1 MLTTYPRHQLQLQA
15 SSINDVDDNVVDA
28 DGYSGFYGYGIA
40 AVCATI
46 FVFCVLV
53 STVGVWKAFVFSTLA
68 ALLLGVAGC
77 FAHKKGWFRRPSR
90 RAASTTELVVVTVT
104 AGAPVNAPPAFEFQF
119 PREASCVVVC
129 SVCLE
134 DVRGGEMVRQ
144 VPACRHVFH
153 VGCIDMW
160 LHSHRT
166 CPMCRCVVST
176 PEEATMSPKDDA
188 AVAAHEAPESSDDD
202 HELPPEQVNIDVDA
216 PQPVLNVDL
225 NIPLQEDMGDVED
238 LIQDDNNVVMP
249 PPEPEDVINATSESS
264 ESNGL
269 PPVIVPDLNE
279 PVHLE
284 VFIPMVD
291 GQPLQMIPD
300 DVPEDDLLGDA
311 HAPVVDPNE
320 ELPDLGHDNNL
331 MQLGFVQMVEPEM
344 DPVFSTLAA
353 TSSNS
358 IYSDK
363 SVTQSSSLPPDLFRL
378 WSKFCARPGSREYQC
393 SSRMGCFHH
402 SIPT

>member
-90 RAASTTELVVVTVT
+90 RAASTTELVVVHGHGGRSGERAAGVRVPVPARGELRGGLLGVPGGRARWRDGA
-104 AGAPVNAPPAFEFQF
+104 AGAGVQARF
-119 PREASCVVVC
+119 PR
-129 SVCLE
+129 
-134 DVRGGEMVRQ
+134 
-144 VPACRHVFH
+144 
-153 VGCIDMW
+153 GCIDMW

-202 HELPPEQVNIDVDA
+202 H
-216 PQPVLNVDL
+216 
-225 NIPLQEDMGDVED
+225 
-238 LIQDDNNVVMP
+238 
-249 PPEPEDVINATSESS
+249 
-264 ESNGL
+264 
-269 PPVIVPDLNE
+269 
-279 PVHLE
+279 
-284 VFIPMVD
+284 
-291 GQPLQMIPD
+291 
-300 DVPEDDLLGDA
+300 
-311 HAPVVDPNE
+311 
-320 ELPDLGHDNNL
+320 
-331 MQLGFVQMVEPEM
+331 
-344 DPVFSTLAA
+344 
-353 TSSNS
+353 
-358 IYSDK
+358 
-363 SVTQSSSLPPDLFRL
+363 
-378 WSKFCARPGSREYQC
+378 
-393 SSRMGCFHH
+393 
-402 SIPT
+402 